1 MHQIQPV
8 PLGLHSNTALEVHL
22 MNNQI
27 TLVGKVGAEPT
38 SVTFTDSDSKLAKF
52 SIAVAEYSSKQ
63 DNPEPMWIDVDAWGN
78 LAERVLLHITKG
90 REVIVSGRLTIVK
103 YNKDVNG
110 TTVKMTKPVVKLS
123 GFHLCGA
130 KPKTEE
136 ASTPKRSSG
145 KKRNAA

>member
-1 MHQIQPV
+1 
-8 PLGLHSNTALEVHL
+8 

-52 SIAVAEYSSKQ
+52 SIAVAEYSTKQ

-78 LAERVLLHITKG
+78 LAERVLLHIKKG

-103 YNKDVNG
+103 YNKDING

-130 KPKTEE
+130 KPKPEE
-136 ASTPKRSSG
+136 DSTSKRSSG
-145 KKRNAA
+145 RKRNAA